1 MNFREFF
8 KVATGHEPYDYQCR
22 LACGD
27 MGEGESESTWLS
39 HGTACESRLISIPTG
54 LGKTAAVALAW
65 LCDRLVH
72 SFNPQLLGM
81 ASSPHLLSGDADPCG
96 ADCSGS

>member
-1 MNFREFF
+1 MTDGPIDFATAFEALTGYPPFPWQAELYKRFAAGEF
-8 KVATGHEPYDYQCR
+8 PSSCN
-22 LACGD
+22 
-27 MGEGESESTWLS
+27 
-39 HGTACESRLISIPTG
+39 IPTG

>member
-1 MNFREFF
+1 MKFGEFF
-8 KVATGHEPYDYQCR
+8 KAATGYETYRYQCR
-22 LACGD
+22 LAYGEK
-27 MGEGESESTWLS
+27 MEGESESAWLS